1 MKVNMKKIIKK
12 IEPLDS
18 YKDITKQEMS
28 ELRKMSAR
36 KSLEM
41 GFKLMESCK

>member
-1 MKVNMKKIIKK
+1 MKNTNIKKK

-18 YKDITKQEMS
+18 YDDITKQEMS
-28 ELRKMSAR
+28 ELRRMSAQ
-36 KSLEM
+36 KSLEV